1 MTIAERLL
9 ELKHSGQ
16 PFVVHLNDGRALR
29 IRTGDRP
36 FRSFAVEADSD
47 LGYSIPAA
55 EHAFLARPVIVIEGD
70 SGYVDIVPYS
80 AIRRLRV
87 LQELE

>member
-1 MTIAERLL
+1 MRDQISKLL
-9 ELKHSGQ
+9 H
-16 PFVVHLNDGRALR
+16 A
-29 IRTGDRP
+29 RP
-36 FRSFAVEADSD
+36 FRSFAVEIDSD
-47 LGYSIPAA
+47 LAYSIPTV
-55 EHAFLARPVIVIEGD
+55 EHAFLARTVIVIEDD

>member
-1 MTIAERLL
+1 MRDQIAKLL
-9 ELKHSGQ
+9 H
-16 PFVVHLNDGRALR
+16 A
-29 IRTGDRP
+29 RP
-36 FRSFAVEADSD
+36 FRSFAVEVDSD
-47 LGYSIPAA
+47 LAYSIPTA
-55 EHAFLARPVIVIEGD
+55 EHALLARTAIVIEDD